1 MRTIVSA
8 VCALVAVSMS
18 AQSLDVMYVH
28 PAGSGDKTLTMPDVT
43 WKARDIYPAGAY
55 ARWQDDSHYLMYDG
69 EKYTVVDAATG
80 ETSEY
85 SRPQPPEGVP
95 EGVRPV
101 MSSGGLAAYSKDD
114 ALYVVKDG
122 KTVTVAAPESRD
134 IVYGTSVSRNE
145 FGIDGGIFWSGGGA
159 KLAFYRKD
167 ESRVTDFPLLDIKT
181 RTGELSSIKY
191 PMNGMPSEEI
201 SLGVYDLASGKTVYM
216 KVDDFGYD
224 RYLTNITWSPDDRYI
239 FIQVLDRSQH
249 EMHLNMYDAADGSYI
264 RTVLS
269 ETSDSWVEPQKPL
282 EFIKGTSQFIYTTDN
297 RDGYWNL
304 YLCDCYGTVRRLTEV
319 DADVTYV
326 ANDGKSV
333 YYMSSE
339 VSPVENHLFKIDI
352 SYTKTGIIAK
362 AKFSKPQR
370 LTEAPGWHEVSFNE
384 SLTEYIDSY
393 SSFNVPSVT
402 DLCRADGRIV
412 RNIKTADDPLK
423 DYATGEIRFGSVP
436 SADGR
441 FTNYFRMYLPKD
453 FDSARKY
460 PVILY
465 VYGGPHSQM
474 VRDSWLGGI
483 RAWEELMAQK
493 GYIVYVQDNRGTL
506 NHGHDYEH
514 AINRQC
520 GQAEMEDQMV
530 GIDALK
536 ALPYVDA
543 DRIGVHGWS
552 YGGFMTT
559 TLITNHPETFKVAVA
574 GGPVI
579 DWKWYEVMYGERY
592 MDTMETNPEGFAKTS
607 LINQA
612 KNLKGKLLICQG
624 AIDDTVVW
632 EHSLSFIQ
640 ECIEN
645 NIQVDYFPYPCSQH
659 NVAGKWREHLMQK
672 ITDYF
677 DTNL

>member
-1 MRTIVSA
+1 MKKIVLML
-8 VCALVAVSMS
+8 CALIPMTVG
-18 AQSLDVMYVH
+18 AQQLNVMYTH
-28 PAGSGDKTLTMPDVT
+28 PAGSGDKTLTMADVT

-55 ARWQDDSHYLMYDG
+55 ARWMDERHYSMFDG
-69 EKYTVVDAATG
+69 EKYVLVDMASGAV
-80 ETSEY
+80 SEMEKPEPVKGL
-85 SRPQPPEGVP
+85 PQ
-95 EGVRPV
+95 GVRPV
-101 MSSGGLAAYSKDD
+101 NSPSGVPAYSQDG
-114 ALYVVKDG
+114 ALYVVVDG
-122 KTVTVAAPESRD
+122 ETRTVAAPEAKD

-145 FGIDGGIFWSGGGA
+145 FGINGGIFWSPSGK

-181 RTGELSSIKY
+181 RTGELIGTKY
-191 PMNGMPSEEI
+191 PMNGMDSEEI
-201 SLGVYDLASGKTVYM
+201 SLGVYDMQDGTVRFLS
-216 KVDDFGYD
+216 VDDFGYD

-239 FIQVLDRSQH
+239 FIQVLDRTQH
-249 EMHLNMYDAADGSYI
+249 EMHLNMYEAADGSYV
-264 RTVLS
+264 RTILT
-269 ETSDSWVEPQKPL
+269 ETSDTWVEPQHPL
-282 EFIKGTSQFIYTTDN
+282 EFIKGTSQFIYATDN

-304 YLCDCYGTVRRLTEV
+304 YLCDYYGTVRRLTEV
-319 DADVTYV
+319 NADVSYL

-339 VSPVENHLFKIDI
+339 VSPVENHLFRIDI
-352 SYTKTGIIAK
+352 SYSKTGVLAK
-362 AKFSKPQR
+362 AKFSKPEK
-370 LTEAPGWHEVSFNE
+370 LTTAPGWHNISISKDF
-384 SLTEYIDSY
+384 SHYIDSY

-402 DLCRADGRIV
+402 DLCDMKGRVV
-412 RNIKTADDPLK
+412 RNIKTAQDPLK

-436 SADGR
+436 SADGK

-453 FDSARKY
+453 FDPSRKY

-474 VRDSWLGGI
+474 VNNSWLGSI

-493 GYIVYVQDNRGTL
+493 GYIVYVQDNRGTQ
-506 NHGHDYEH
+506 HQGREYEH

-520 GQAEMEDQMV
+520 GQVEMADQMV
-530 GIDALK
+530 GIEALK

-543 DRIGVHGWS
+543 ERIGVHGWS

-559 TLITNHPETFKVAVA
+559 TLITSHPETFKVAVA

-579 DWKWYEVMYGERY
+579 DWKWYEIMYGERY
-592 MDTMETNPEGFAKTS
+592 MDTPETNPEGFARTS

-612 KNLKGKLLICQG
+612 KNLRGRLLICQG

-677 DTNL
+677 DANL